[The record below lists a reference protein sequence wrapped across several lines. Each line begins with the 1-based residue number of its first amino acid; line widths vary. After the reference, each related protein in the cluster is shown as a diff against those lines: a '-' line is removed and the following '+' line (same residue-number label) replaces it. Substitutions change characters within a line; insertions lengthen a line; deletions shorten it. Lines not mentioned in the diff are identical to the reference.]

1 MKMKRNLM
9 SFEAPQDMTEQLK
22 KVAEDTFTS
31 TSAVCR
37 QALAQYLSNR
47 ALPYSQDVRQ
57 L

>member
-1 MKMKRNLM
+1 MKRNLM

-22 KVAEDTFTS
+22 KVAAETFTS

-37 QALAQYLSNR
+37 QALAQYLSDR
-47 ALPYSQDVRQ
+47 ALPYGQDVRQ